1 MRQDRKTDRRTL
13 YTINAIKDAF
23 IDLEK
28 EMNYEKISVKKLCER
43 ADISRATFY
52 LHYDGIDDVLNEVI
66 DDALLFSEQASGNV
80 LDLIEIIQSGRIQDV
95 QTNEAILPAC
105 QRMADSDK
113 YHNLFMDSSLSEYI
127 ISRITQHEKQ
137 RIVPVLMQKTGL
149 DEEYAELVFRFML
162 HGTFSVNKSLKW
174 EKNAKWFEMQK
185 IISTFME
192 AGMKELSRM

>member
-23 IDLEK
+23 IALEK

-43 ADISRATFY
+43 AEISRATFY

-66 DDALLFSEQASGNV
+66 DDALLFSEQASGNLV
-80 LDLIEIIQSGRIQDV
+80 DLIEIIQSGRIQDV
-95 QTNEAILPAC
+95 QSNEAILPAC
-105 QRMADSDK
+105 QRMADSDR

-149 DEEYAELVFRFML
+149 EEEYAELVFRFML

-174 EKNAKWFEMQK
+174 EKNSKWFEVQK

-192 AGMKELSRM
+192 AGMKELSGL